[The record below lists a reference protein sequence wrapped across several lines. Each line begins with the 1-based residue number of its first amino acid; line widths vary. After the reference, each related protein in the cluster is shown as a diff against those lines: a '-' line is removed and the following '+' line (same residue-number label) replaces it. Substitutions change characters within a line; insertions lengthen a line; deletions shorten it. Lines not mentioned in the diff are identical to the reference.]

1 MYMKKRFNSFMDD
14 SSLEKLNEELVWKSN
29 RKQKHKQRLLEAID
43 QLEQSESVKFE
54 KDVFFKKQN
63 RSLRNVAYCGIALV
77 ILNGAFISSAFV
89 SPAMAQVAAKIPYL
103 GELFKQEPVSDV
115 LYKELEKKGYKID
128 SLGQTYY
135 GGKKQIEIS
144 VTGTEKY
151 FKSVKGDIRKIVR
164 NRLEARHYDG
174 YKVKITRYDP
184 SEYEYKP
191 DPRQEKYDKID
202 HEINTELKEHN
213 YHVLSS
219 TIGGFDQDVKV
230 ELEVPDTENHIK
242 EIKQIV
248 NNVLVKNKEEKMSI
262 KVYKINLKKR
272 DQEGKWGDI
281 INEVG
286 EDLVGKE
293 KYHVETIGYSV
304 HAEPQL
310 LIYTSLS
317 HSEKDKQFAN
327 ELEEVIDEFLQTK
340 DMKAKIKGDPYK
352 IIIYDNRE
360 KKLN

>member
-1 MYMKKRFNSFMDD
+1 MKKRFNSFMDD

-29 RKQKHKQRLLEAID
+29 RKQKQKQRLLEAID
-43 QLEQSESVKFE
+43 QLEQSESVKTE
-54 KDVFFKKQN
+54 KDILSMKQN
-63 RSLRNVAYCGIALV
+63 RLLRNVAYCGIALV
-77 ILNGAFISSAFV
+77 ILSGAFISSAFV

-103 GELFKQEPVSDV
+103 GQLFKQEPVSDV

-144 VTGTEKY
+144 VTGSEKY
-151 FKSVKGDIRKIVR
+151 FKSVKGDIHKIVK
-164 NRLEARHYDG
+164 NRLGARQYDS

-184 SEYEYKP
+184 SQYEYEP

-202 HEINTELKEHN
+202 QEIDNELKKHN
-213 YHVLSS
+213 YHVLSA

-230 ELEVPDTENHIK
+230 ELKVPDTENHI
-242 EIKQIV
+242 EEMKQII
-248 NNVLVKNKEEKMSI
+248 NDVLAKNKEEKTPI

-272 DQEGKWGDI
+272 EQEGRWGNI
-281 INEVG
+281 INDVG

-293 KYHVETIGYSV
+293 KYHVETVGYSV
-304 HAEPQL
+304 HPEPQVF
-310 LIYTSLS
+310 IYTSLS
-317 HSEKDKQFAN
+317 HSEKNKQFAN
-327 ELEEVIDEFLQTK
+327 ELEETINKFLQTQ
-340 DMKAKIKGDPYK
+340 DMKANIKGDSYK
-352 IIIYDNRE
+352 IIIYDNGE

>member
-1 MYMKKRFNSFMDD
+1 MKKRFNSFMDD

-43 QLEQSESVKFE
+43 QLERSESAKPE
-54 KDVFFKKQN
+54 KYIFPIKQN
-63 RSLRNVAYCGIALV
+63 RPLRNVIYCGIALI
-77 ILNGAFISSAFV
+77 ILSGAFVSSAFV

-103 GELFKQEPVSDV
+103 GQLFKQEPVSDV

-128 SLGQTYY
+128 SLGQTYD

-144 VTGTEKY
+144 VTGSEKY
-151 FKSVKGDIRKIVR
+151 FKSVKGDIHKIVK
-164 NRLEARHYDG
+164 NRLEARQYDS

-184 SEYEYKP
+184 SQYEYEP

-202 HEINTELKEHN
+202 QEIDNELKKHN
-213 YHVLSS
+213 YHVLSA

-230 ELEVPDTENHIK
+230 ELKVPDTENHI
-242 EIKQIV
+242 EEMKQII
-248 NNVLVKNKEEKMSI
+248 NDVLAKNKEEKTPI

-272 DQEGKWGDI
+272 EQEGRWGNI
-281 INEVG
+281 INDVG

-293 KYHVETIGYSV
+293 KYHVETVGYSV
-304 HAEPQL
+304 HPEPQVF
-310 LIYTSLS
+310 IYTSLS
-317 HSEKDKQFAN
+317 HSEKNKQFAN
-327 ELEEVIDEFLQTK
+327 ELEETINKFLQTQ
-340 DMKAKIKGDPYK
+340 DMKANIKGDSYK
-352 IIIYDNRE
+352 IIIYDNGE

>member
-1 MYMKKRFNSFMDD
+1 MDD

-43 QLEQSESVKFE
+43 QLERSESAKPE
-54 KDVFFKKQN
+54 KYIFPMKQN
-63 RSLRNVAYCGIALV
+63 RPLRNVVYCGIALV
-77 ILNGAFISSAFV
+77 ILSGAFVSSAFV

-103 GELFKQEPVSDV
+103 GQLFKQEPVSDV

-144 VTGTEKY
+144 VTGSEKY
-151 FKSVKGDIRKIVR
+151 FKSVKGDIHKIVK
-164 NRLEARHYDG
+164 NRLEARQYDS

-184 SEYEYKP
+184 SQYEYEP

-202 HEINTELKEHN
+202 QEIDNELKKHN
-213 YHVLSS
+213 YHVLSA

-230 ELEVPDTENHIK
+230 ELKVPDTENHI
-242 EIKQIV
+242 EEMKQII
-248 NNVLVKNKEEKMSI
+248 NDVLAKNKEEKTPI

-272 DQEGKWGDI
+272 EQEGRWGNI
-281 INEVG
+281 INDVG

-293 KYHVETIGYSV
+293 KYHVETVGYSV
-304 HAEPQL
+304 HPEPQVF
-310 LIYTSLS
+310 IYTSLS
-317 HSEKDKQFAN
+317 HSEKNKQFAN
-327 ELEEVIDEFLQTK
+327 ELEETINKFLQTQ
-340 DMKAKIKGDPYK
+340 DMKANIKGDSYK
-352 IIIYDNRE
+352 IIIYDNGE

>member
-1 MYMKKRFNSFMDD
+1 MDD
-14 SSLEKLNEELVWKSN
+14 SSLEKLNEELVWNSN
-29 RKQKHKQRLLEAID
+29 RKQKQKQRLLEAID
-43 QLEQSESVKFE
+43 QLERSESVKPE
-54 KDVFFKKQN
+54 KNIFSTKRN
-63 RSLRNVAYCGIALV
+63 HPLRNVVYCGIALV
-77 ILNGAFISSAFV
+77 ILSGAFVSSAFV

-103 GELFKQEPVSDV
+103 GQLFKQEPISDV
-115 LYKELEKKGYKID
+115 LYKELEKEGYKID
-128 SLGQTYY
+128 SLGQTYD

-144 VTGTEKY
+144 VIGSEKY
-151 FKSVKGDIRKIVR
+151 FKSVKDDIHKIVR
-164 NRLEARHYDG
+164 NKLKSRHYDS
-174 YKVKITRYDP
+174 YKVKMTRYDP
-184 SEYEYKP
+184 SQYEYKP
-191 DPRQEKYDKID
+191 NPSQEKYDKID
-202 HEINTELKEHN
+202 KEINTELKEHN
-213 YHVLSS
+213 YHVLST

-242 EIKQIV
+242 EVKQIV
-248 NNVLVKNKEEKMSI
+248 NNVLAKNKEEKISI

-272 DQEGKWGDI
+272 EQEGKWGDI

-317 HSEKDKQFAN
+317 HSEKNKQFAN
-327 ELEEVIDEFLQTK
+327 GLEEAIKKFLQTQEMK
-340 DMKAKIKGDPYK
+340 DKIKGESYK

>member
-1 MYMKKRFNSFMDD
+1 MKKRFNSFMDD

-43 QLEQSESVKFE
+43 QLERSESAKPE
-54 KDVFFKKQN
+54 KYIFPMKQN
-63 RSLRNVAYCGIALV
+63 RPLRNVIYCGIALI
-77 ILNGAFISSAFV
+77 ILSGAFVSSAFV

-103 GELFKQEPVSDV
+103 GQLFKQEPVSDV

-128 SLGQTYY
+128 SLGQTYD

-144 VTGTEKY
+144 VTGSEKY
-151 FKSVKGDIRKIVR
+151 FKSVKGDIHKIVK
-164 NRLEARHYDG
+164 NRLEARQYDS

-184 SEYEYKP
+184 SQYEYEP

-202 HEINTELKEHN
+202 QEIDNELKKHN
-213 YHVLSS
+213 YHVLSA

-230 ELEVPDTENHIK
+230 ELKVPDTENHI
-242 EIKQIV
+242 EEMKQII
-248 NNVLVKNKEEKMSI
+248 NDVLAKNKEEKTPI

-272 DQEGKWGDI
+272 EQEGRWGNI
-281 INEVG
+281 INDVG

-293 KYHVETIGYSV
+293 KYHVETVGYSV
-304 HAEPQL
+304 HPEPQVF
-310 LIYTSLS
+310 IYTSLS
-317 HSEKDKQFAN
+317 HSEKNKQFAN
-327 ELEEVIDEFLQTK
+327 ELEETINKFLQTQ
-340 DMKAKIKGDPYK
+340 DMKANIKGDSYK
-352 IIIYDNRE
+352 IIIYDNGE

>member
-1 MYMKKRFNSFMDD
+1 MDD

-43 QLEQSESVKFE
+43 QLERSESAKPE
-54 KDVFFKKQN
+54 KYIFPMKQN
-63 RSLRNVAYCGIALV
+63 RPLRNVVYCGIALI
-77 ILNGAFISSAFV
+77 ILSGAFVSSAFV

-103 GELFKQEPVSDV
+103 GQLFKQEPVSDV

-144 VTGTEKY
+144 VTGSEKY
-151 FKSVKGDIRKIVR
+151 FKSVKGDIHKIVK
-164 NRLEARHYDG
+164 NRLEARQYDS

-184 SEYEYKP
+184 SQYEYEP

-202 HEINTELKEHN
+202 QEIDNELKKHN
-213 YHVLSS
+213 YHVLSA

-230 ELEVPDTENHIK
+230 ELKVPDTENHI
-242 EIKQIV
+242 EEMKQII
-248 NNVLVKNKEEKMSI
+248 NDVLAKNKEEKTPI

-272 DQEGKWGDI
+272 EQEGRWGNI
-281 INEVG
+281 INDVG

-293 KYHVETIGYSV
+293 KYHVETVGYSV
-304 HAEPQL
+304 HPEPQIF
-310 LIYTSLS
+310 IYTSLS
-317 HSEKDKQFAN
+317 HSEKNKQFAN
-327 ELEEVIDEFLQTK
+327 ELEETINKFLQTQ
-340 DMKAKIKGDPYK
+340 DMKANIKGDSYK
-352 IIIYDNRE
+352 IIIYDNGE

>member
-1 MYMKKRFNSFMDD
+1 MKKRFNSFMDD

-43 QLEQSESVKFE
+43 QLERSESAKPE
-54 KDVFFKKQN
+54 KYIFPMKQN
-63 RSLRNVAYCGIALV
+63 RPLRNVVYCGIALI
-77 ILNGAFISSAFV
+77 ILSGAFVSSAFV

-103 GELFKQEPVSDV
+103 GQLFKQEPVSDV

-144 VTGTEKY
+144 VTGSEKY
-151 FKSVKGDIRKIVR
+151 FKSVKGDIHKIVK
-164 NRLEARHYDG
+164 NRLEARQYDS

-184 SEYEYKP
+184 SQYEYEP

-202 HEINTELKEHN
+202 QEIDNELKKHN
-213 YHVLSS
+213 YHVLSA

-230 ELEVPDTENHIK
+230 ELKVPDTENHI
-242 EIKQIV
+242 EEMKQII
-248 NNVLVKNKEEKMSI
+248 NDVLAKNKEEKTPI

-272 DQEGKWGDI
+272 EQEGRWGNI
-281 INEVG
+281 INDVG

-293 KYHVETIGYSV
+293 KYHVETVGYSV
-304 HAEPQL
+304 HPEPQVF
-310 LIYTSLS
+310 IYTSLS
-317 HSEKDKQFAN
+317 HSEKNKQFAN
-327 ELEEVIDEFLQTK
+327 ELEETINKFLQTQ
-340 DMKAKIKGDPYK
+340 DMKANIKGASYK
-352 IIIYDNRE
+352 IIIYDNGE

>member
-1 MYMKKRFNSFMDD
+1 MKKRFNSFMDD

-43 QLEQSESVKFE
+43 QLERSESAKPE
-54 KDVFFKKQN
+54 KYIFPMKQN
-63 RSLRNVAYCGIALV
+63 RPLRNVVYCGIALV
-77 ILNGAFISSAFV
+77 ILSGAFVSSAFV

-103 GELFKQEPVSDV
+103 GQLFKQEPVSDV

-144 VTGTEKY
+144 VTGSEKY
-151 FKSVKGDIRKIVR
+151 FKSVKGDIHKIVK
-164 NRLEARHYDG
+164 NRLEARQYDS

-184 SEYEYKP
+184 SQYEYEP

-202 HEINTELKEHN
+202 QEIDNELKKHN
-213 YHVLSS
+213 YHVLSA

-230 ELEVPDTENHIK
+230 ELKVPDTENHI
-242 EIKQIV
+242 EEMKQII
-248 NNVLVKNKEEKMSI
+248 NDVLAKNKEEKTPI

-272 DQEGKWGDI
+272 EQEGRWGNI
-281 INEVG
+281 INDVG

-293 KYHVETIGYSV
+293 KYHVETVGYSV
-304 HAEPQL
+304 HPEPQVF
-310 LIYTSLS
+310 IYTSLS
-317 HSEKDKQFAN
+317 HSEKNKQFAN
-327 ELEEVIDEFLQTK
+327 ELEETINKFLQTQ
-340 DMKAKIKGDPYK
+340 DMKANIKGDSYK
-352 IIIYDNRE
+352 IIIYDNGE

>member
-1 MYMKKRFNSFMDD
+1 MDD

-43 QLEQSESVKFE
+43 QLERSESAKPE
-54 KDVFFKKQN
+54 KYIFPMKQN
-63 RSLRNVAYCGIALV
+63 RPLRNVIYCGIALI
-77 ILNGAFISSAFV
+77 ILSGAFVSSAFV

-103 GELFKQEPVSDV
+103 GQLFKQEPVSDV

-128 SLGQTYY
+128 SLGQTYD

-144 VTGTEKY
+144 VTGSEKY
-151 FKSVKGDIRKIVR
+151 FKSVKGDIYKIVK
-164 NRLEARHYDG
+164 NRLEARQYDS

-184 SEYEYKP
+184 SQYEYEP

-202 HEINTELKEHN
+202 QEIDNELKKHN
-213 YHVLSS
+213 YHVLSA

-230 ELEVPDTENHIK
+230 ELKVPDTENHI
-242 EIKQIV
+242 EEMKQII
-248 NNVLVKNKEEKMSI
+248 NDVLAKNKEEKTPI

-272 DQEGKWGDI
+272 EQEGRWGNI
-281 INEVG
+281 INDVG

-293 KYHVETIGYSV
+293 KYHVETVGYSV
-304 HAEPQL
+304 HPEPQVF
-310 LIYTSLS
+310 IYTSLS
-317 HSEKDKQFAN
+317 HSEKNKQFAN
-327 ELEEVIDEFLQTK
+327 ELEETINKFLQTQ
-340 DMKAKIKGDPYK
+340 DMKANIKGDSYK
-352 IIIYDNRE
+352 IIIYDNGE

>member
-1 MYMKKRFNSFMDD
+1 MKKRFNSFMDD

-43 QLEQSESVKFE
+43 QLERSESAKPE
-54 KDVFFKKQN
+54 KYIFPMKQN
-63 RSLRNVAYCGIALV
+63 RPLRNVVYCGIALI
-77 ILNGAFISSAFV
+77 ILSGAFVSSAFV

-103 GELFKQEPVSDV
+103 GQLFKQEPVSDV

-144 VTGTEKY
+144 VTGSEKY
-151 FKSVKGDIRKIVR
+151 FKSVKGDIHKIVK
-164 NRLEARHYDG
+164 NRLGARQYDS

-184 SEYEYKP
+184 SQYEYEP

-202 HEINTELKEHN
+202 QEIDNELKKHN
-213 YHVLSS
+213 YHVLSA

-230 ELEVPDTENHIK
+230 ELKVPDTENHI
-242 EIKQIV
+242 EEMKQII
-248 NNVLVKNKEEKMSI
+248 NDVLAKNKEEKTPI

-272 DQEGKWGDI
+272 EQEGRWGNI
-281 INEVG
+281 INDVG

-293 KYHVETIGYSV
+293 KYHVETVGYSV
-304 HAEPQL
+304 HPEPQVF
-310 LIYTSLS
+310 IYTSLS
-317 HSEKDKQFAN
+317 HSEKNKQFAN
-327 ELEEVIDEFLQTK
+327 ELEETINKFLQTQ
-340 DMKAKIKGDPYK
+340 DMKANIKGDSYK
-352 IIIYDNRE
+352 IIIYDNGE

>member
-1 MYMKKRFNSFMDD
+1 MKKRFNSFMDD
-14 SSLEKLNEELVWKSN
+14 SSLEKLNEELIWKSN

-43 QLEQSESVKFE
+43 QLEQLESVKPE
-54 KDVFFKKQN
+54 KDIFFKKQN
-63 RSLRNVAYCGIALV
+63 RPLRNVVYCGIALV
-77 ILNGAFISSAFV
+77 ILSGAFISSAFV

-144 VTGTEKY
+144 VTGSEKY
-151 FKSVKGDIRKIVR
+151 FKSVKGDINKIAKDM
-164 NRLEARHYDG
+164 LEARQYDS

-184 SEYEYKP
+184 SQYEYEP

-202 HEINTELKEHN
+202 QEIDNELKKHN
-213 YHVLSS
+213 YHVLSA

-230 ELEVPDTENHIK
+230 ELEVPDTEQHIE
-242 EIKQIV
+242 EIKQII
-248 NNVLVKNKEEKMSI
+248 NDVLIKNKEEKTPI

-272 DQEGKWGDI
+272 EQDGRWGNI
-281 INEVG
+281 INDVG
-286 EDLVGKE
+286 EDLLGKE
-293 KYHVETIGYSV
+293 EYHVKMVGYSI
-304 HAEPQL
+304 HPEPQV

-317 HSEKDKQFAN
+317 NSEENKQFAN
-327 ELEEVIDEFLQTK
+327 KLEGIIDEFLQTG
-340 DMKAKIKGDPYK
+340 DMKDKVKDDPYK
-352 IIIYDNRE
+352 IIIYAKGKE
-360 KKLN
+360 KLN

>member
-1 MYMKKRFNSFMDD
+1 MKKRFNSFMDD

-43 QLEQSESVKFE
+43 QLERSESAKPE
-54 KDVFFKKQN
+54 KYIFPMKQN
-63 RSLRNVAYCGIALV
+63 RPLRNVVYCGIALI
-77 ILNGAFISSAFV
+77 ILSGAFVSSAFV

-103 GELFKQEPVSDV
+103 GQLFKQEPVSDV

-144 VTGTEKY
+144 VTGSEKY
-151 FKSVKGDIRKIVR
+151 FKSVKGDIHKIVK
-164 NRLEARHYDG
+164 NRLEARQYDS

-184 SEYEYKP
+184 SQYEYEP

-202 HEINTELKEHN
+202 QEIDNELKKHN
-213 YHVLSS
+213 YHVLSA

-230 ELEVPDTENHIK
+230 ELKVPDTENHI
-242 EIKQIV
+242 EEMKQII
-248 NNVLVKNKEEKMSI
+248 NDVLAKNKEEKTPI

-272 DQEGKWGDI
+272 EQEGRWGNI
-281 INEVG
+281 INDVG

-293 KYHVETIGYSV
+293 KYHVETVGYSV
-304 HAEPQL
+304 HPEPQIF
-310 LIYTSLS
+310 IYTSLS
-317 HSEKDKQFAN
+317 HSEKNKQFAN
-327 ELEEVIDEFLQTK
+327 ELEETINKFLQTQ
-340 DMKAKIKGDPYK
+340 DMKANIKGDSYK
-352 IIIYDNRE
+352 IIIYDNGE

>member
-1 MYMKKRFNSFMDD
+1 MKKRFNSFMDD

-43 QLEQSESVKFE
+43 QLERSESAKPE
-54 KDVFFKKQN
+54 KYIFPMKQN
-63 RSLRNVAYCGIALV
+63 RPLRNVVYCGIALI
-77 ILNGAFISSAFV
+77 ILSGAFVSSAFV

-103 GELFKQEPVSDV
+103 GQLFKQEPVSDV

-144 VTGTEKY
+144 VTGSEKY
-151 FKSVKGDIRKIVR
+151 FKSVKGDIHKIVK
-164 NRLEARHYDG
+164 NRLEARQYDS

-184 SEYEYKP
+184 SQYEYEP

-202 HEINTELKEHN
+202 QEIDNELKKHN
-213 YHVLSS
+213 YHVLSA

-230 ELEVPDTENHIK
+230 ELKVPDTENHI
-242 EIKQIV
+242 EEMKQII
-248 NNVLVKNKEEKMSI
+248 NDVLAKNKEEKTPI

-272 DQEGKWGDI
+272 EQEGRWGNI
-281 INEVG
+281 INDVG

-293 KYHVETIGYSV
+293 KYHVETVGYSV
-304 HAEPQL
+304 HPEPQVF
-310 LIYTSLS
+310 IYTSLS
-317 HSEKDKQFAN
+317 HSEKNKQFAN
-327 ELEEVIDEFLQTK
+327 ELEETINKFLQTQ
-340 DMKAKIKGDPYK
+340 DMKANIKGDSYK
-352 IIIYDNRE
+352 IIIYDNGE

>member
-1 MYMKKRFNSFMDD
+1 MDD

-43 QLEQSESVKFE
+43 QLERSESAKPE
-54 KDVFFKKQN
+54 KYIFPMKQN
-63 RSLRNVAYCGIALV
+63 RPLRNVVYCGIALI
-77 ILNGAFISSAFV
+77 ILSGAFVSSAFV

-103 GELFKQEPVSDV
+103 GQLFKQEPVSDV

-144 VTGTEKY
+144 VTGSEKY
-151 FKSVKGDIRKIVR
+151 FKSVKGDIHKIVK
-164 NRLEARHYDG
+164 NRLGARQYDS

-184 SEYEYKP
+184 SQYEYEP

-202 HEINTELKEHN
+202 QEIDNELKKHN
-213 YHVLSS
+213 YHVLSA

-230 ELEVPDTENHIK
+230 ELKVPDTENHI
-242 EIKQIV
+242 EEMKQII
-248 NNVLVKNKEEKMSI
+248 NDVLAKNKEEKTPI

-272 DQEGKWGDI
+272 EQEGRWGNI
-281 INEVG
+281 INDVG

-293 KYHVETIGYSV
+293 KYHVETVGYSV
-304 HAEPQL
+304 HPEPQVF
-310 LIYTSLS
+310 IYTSLS
-317 HSEKDKQFAN
+317 HSEKNKQFAN
-327 ELEEVIDEFLQTK
+327 ELEETINKFLQTQ
-340 DMKAKIKGDPYK
+340 DMKANIKGDSYK
-352 IIIYDNRE
+352 IIIYDNGE